1 MGSAYLRNNLV
12 IFSISFFFYPL
23 SYDDED
29 VEVDQIFSEDFML
42 NIIESLCAILI
53 GVMLAVT
60 EIKTFFLFMYIFLGL
75 YFDQ

>member
-29 VEVDQIFSEDFML
+29 VEVDHIFSEDFML
-42 NIIESLCAILI
+42 NIIE
-53 GVMLAVT
+53 
-60 EIKTFFLFMYIFLGL
+60 FLW
-75 YFDQ
+75 